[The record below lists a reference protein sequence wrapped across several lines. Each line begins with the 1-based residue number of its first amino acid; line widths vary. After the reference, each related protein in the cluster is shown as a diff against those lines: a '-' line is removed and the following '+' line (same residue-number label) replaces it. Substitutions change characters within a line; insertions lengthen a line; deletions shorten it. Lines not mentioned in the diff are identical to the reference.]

1 MTTMKASELW
11 KVIPKDVLVIFT
23 VKDEIVAQMWQDE
36 VDEPELLDR
45 EVLQVWAIE
54 NRVLGIEVQGGGD
67 HERKED

>member
-1 MTTMKASELW
+1 MKAIELW

-54 NRVLGIEVQGGGD
+54 NRVLGIEVTGVGD
-67 HERKED
+67 EKK